1 LNNLNSLKF
10 SLNAGTK
17 NKIISFAII
26 ALFVA
31 SIVFIAAPVKA
42 QEVVDHGGSPGG
54 GYEGPS
60 TIPSGQTATYTIDS
74 LAFLSVSPN
83 PVGRGQ
89 QLLVNV
95 WTTFPSGEGKYQ
107 VGYTVTITKPDGTT
121 QDVQLRSYVAD
132 GTSYFT
138 YIPDV
143 SGQYSFI
150 FKFAGEYFPA
160 GYWISGQYSATR
172 TGTFSG
178 AIYNPSVYVS
188 PATSDTV
195 VITVQDSLVASW
207 QSPLPTDYWTR
218 PIEPN
223 NREWYAIAGN
233 FPWAGAQTT
242 SANAWKDEYYG
253 PFITAP
259 NTPHIVWK
267 IQRGMGGLIGGE
279 AYQYPSSGSGGTPSL
294 IYEGRCYQ
302 TVTKVMAQAGTGKT
316 AAISVA
322 ECYDLRTG
330 QVYYDIPTADGGVTP
345 TYLAYWY
352 PNAAGATGTVPGEVA
367 DQGLTV
373 DIFAL
378 STGFLYKVNPLTGA
392 VTNITIPSFTGNILI
407 NNGYVL
413 SFQRTGYITVNND
426 NITVN
431 KAWTGFIVNWTVRGT
446 STNFTGV
453 NTVNA
458 GISNTAS
465 RVLSN
470 VSATI
475 PESYRTIWQVPGG
488 YGDYGAFDP
497 ESLISVNQNRFI
509 YGGYYGS
516 SLEAFSL
523 VTGQSLWNWTSD
535 VNQMESAYRPT
546 NAWCRHG
553 RYIAE
558 MERGYWKAWDLQTGK
573 VLWTSE
579 MKDVPWGEFWMYDEA
594 AYQDMIFCVGYTGVW
609 ALNETN
615 GAKVWQ
621 YVDPSVPFETPY
633 NSNNG
638 TETSYS
644 VQNIRIADGKV
655 YVQNSEHTP
664 SYPQTRG
671 WGLIC
676 LNVTT
681 GEKLWKIM
689 GTAMGPGPAADGYMT
704 ASSSYDG
711 YMYVLG
717 KGPSKT
723 TVTAPDVQVP
733 SGTTVVIRG
742 SVLDMSPAQPGTPAI
757 SDKSMDTWMD
767 YLQLQMPIDGIYHNA
782 TIKGVDVMLV
792 AVDSNGNPSTIGT
805 TTTDTSGNFAMEWK
819 PTNPSM
825 YGVTA
830 IFSGSDSYGSSTATT
845 ALSVG
850 TPQATQTPAPTASLT
865 GVATAT
871 DLMTFIAIAII
882 AIIIAIA
889 IATVLILRKH

>member
-1 LNNLNSLKF
+1 MNNLNSLKN
-10 SLNAGTK
+10 SLNAGNK
-17 NKIISFAII
+17 NKILSGIII

-54 GYEGPS
+54 GYEGPT

-83 PVGRGQ
+83 PVGKGQ
-89 QLLVNV
+89 LLLVNV

-121 QDVQLRSYVAD
+121 QDVQLKSYVAD

-138 YIPDV
+138 FIPDQV
-143 SGQYSFI
+143 GQYSFV

-160 GYWISGQYSATR
+160 GYWVSGQYSTTR
-172 TGTFSG
+172 TGQFAS
-178 AIYNPSVYVS
+178 AIFNPSVYVS
-188 PATSDTV
+188 PATSNTV
-195 VITVQDSLVASW
+195 VINVQDNLVSSW
-207 QSPLPTDYWTR
+207 QSPLPTEYWTR

-233 FPWAGAQTT
+233 FPWAGSQTT
-242 SANAWKDEYYG
+242 GANAWKDEYYG
-253 PFITAP
+253 PFVTAP
-259 NTPHIVWK
+259 NSPHIVWK
-267 IQRGMGGLIGGE
+267 VQRGMGGLIGGE

-302 TVTKVMAQAGTGKT
+302 TITKVMAQAGTGKT
-316 AAISVA
+316 AAVSVA

-330 QVYYDIPTADGGVTP
+330 QVYYDIPTADGGITP

-352 PNAAGATGTVPGEVA
+352 PNVAGAAGTVPGEVA

-373 DIFAL
+373 DLFAL

-392 VTNITIPSFTGNILI
+392 VTNITIPSFTGNIFI

-413 SFQRTGYITVNND
+413 SFNRTSYVTVTND

-431 KAWTGFIVNWTVRGT
+431 KAWNGFITNWTVQGA
-446 STNFTGV
+446 STNFTSRL
-453 NTVNA
+453 
-458 GISNTAS
+458 ISNT
-465 RVLSN
+465 
-470 VSATI
+470 SATI

-497 ESLISVNQNRFI
+497 VSLISVNQNRFI

-523 VTGQSLWNWTSD
+523 VTGKSLWNWTSD
-535 VNQMESAYRPT
+535 VNQMESCYRPT
-546 NAWCRHG
+546 NAWCRDG

-558 MERGYWKAWDLQTGK
+558 MERGYWQAWDLQTGK
-573 VLWTSE
+573 VLWKSE
-579 MKDVPWGEFWMYDEA
+579 MNDVPWGEFWMYDEA
-594 AYQDMIFCVGYTGVW
+594 AYQDVLFGVGYTGIW
-609 ALNETN
+609 AINETN

-633 NSNNG
+633 TSDNG
-638 TETSYS
+638 TLSSYS

-655 YVQNSEHTP
+655 FVQNSEHTP
-664 SYPQTRG
+664 SYPSTRG

-704 ASSSYDG
+704 VSSSYDG

-717 KGPSKT
+717 KGPSQT
-723 TVTAPDVQVP
+723 TVTAPEVAVT
-733 SGTTVVIRG
+733 SGTSVVIRG

-767 YLQLQMPIDGIYHNA
+767 YLQLQMPIDGIYHNITVTGVPV
-782 TIKGVDVMLV
+782 TIYVTDP
-792 AVDSNGNPSTIGT
+792 NGNTNVGGT
-805 TTTDTSGNFAMEWK
+805 ATSDESGNFGLTWT
-819 PTNPSM
+819 PTLAGN
-825 YGVTA
+825 YKITA
-830 IFSGSDSYGSSTATT
+830 AFGGSDSYGSSFDSTYATVAAAHPT
-845 ALSVG
+845 ETS
-850 TPQATQTPAPTASLT
+850 TPAPTT
-865 GVATAT
+865 NTNTAT
-871 DLMTFIAIAII
+871 TGDLMAYIAVAVI